1 MSIPISQF
9 APPFLSLVYIHL
21 YIPVSLFLLCKE
33 AVLLRGISR
42 AKPNNPRGHGW
53 RTVWAWTG
61 MLDQKLEKSILTSE
75 KMAWR
80 RDGVWW
86 AGQYPGVH
94 SSNPVPMDRVCS
106 CVRGKRIRVVFGVV
120 QSTACTAARADA
132 PVVPRTASLALT
144 YCRNEDLTI
153 PVHRPVP
160 TTYFSRPISGTVQSW
175 GHGRE
180 LTS

>member
-75 KMAWR
+75 KMAWS

-94 SSNPVPMDRVCS
+94 SSNPVPMDRLCS

-120 QSTACTAARADA
+120 QGTACTAARADA